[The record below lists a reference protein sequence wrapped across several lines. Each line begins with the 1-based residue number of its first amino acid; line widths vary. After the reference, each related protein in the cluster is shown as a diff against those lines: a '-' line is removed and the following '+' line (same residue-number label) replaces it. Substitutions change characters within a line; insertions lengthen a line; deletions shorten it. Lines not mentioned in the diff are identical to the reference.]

1 MVSRLP
7 HIVDLEMLA
16 FKDQSI
22 QDWVNDNNV
31 LMDELVSDAAEILIA
46 ESDVEVVSLL
56 ELWFEE
62 ELVAIIDLNR
72 ELLPEALEN
81 NMKNWAERE
90 EYVRA
95 ARSRDIL
102 KKLKSTE

>member
-1 MVSRLP
+1 
-7 HIVDLEMLA
+7 
-16 FKDQSI
+16 
-22 QDWVNDNNV
+22 
-31 LMDELVSDAAEILIA
+31 MDELVSDAAEILMA
-46 ESDVEVVSLL
+46 ESDVEVVTLL

-62 ELVAIIDLNR
+62 ELVAVIDLSR

-81 NMKNWAERE
+81 NMRNWAERE

-102 KKLKSTE
+102 RKIKDAG